1 MKKLTLALSI
11 LFFFVGSVFAAE
23 FPTKPIT
30 HIVPAKAGGGFDRS
44 SRVLAMGLEEILGK
58 PVTFDY
64 APGASGNIGF
74 GKLLAKPSDGYT
86 TIMTTI
92 AMHAMNVNTETT
104 KAGWDQVGFVGNLIT
119 DPNVL
124 LVHKESPYQ
133 TIQEFLEAGKAAQKP
148 LTISTSHPKAVSTLA
163 AKILIELTGIN
174 AKVVPF
180 NGGSKARNAL
190 AGKQVDACIGPYFS
204 ASSKKDFITAIA
216 SFTDKKVYAGLWD
229 IPTLSDATGQAF
241 PNLVEPFAFMIKRD
255 TMESAPD
262 SYKKLVESFKEAV
275 ASPKTLELAKQQGM
289 EPFIDYWSP
298 EQCDAYVKKF
308 QEVWEKYKH
317 LM

>member
-1 MKKLTLALSI
+1 MKKL
-11 LFFFVGSVFAAE
+11 SVIAAAMFLIAGTVMAGD
-23 FPTKPIT
+23 FPVKPIT

-44 SRVLAMGLEEILGK
+44 SRVLSMGWEEILGK

-64 APGASGNIGF
+64 SPGASGNIGF
-74 GKLLAKPSDGYT
+74 GKLLSKPSGGYT

-92 AMHAMNVNTETT
+92 AMHAMNVNTGAT

-124 LVHKESPYQ
+124 LVHKNAPYKTVQ
-133 TIQEFLEAGKAAQKP
+133 AFLEAGKTVKKP

-174 AKVVPF
+174 AKVIPF

-204 ASSKKDFITAIA
+204 ASSKKEFIRAIA
-216 SFTDKKVYAGLWD
+216 SFTDKKVYSGLWD
-229 IPTLSDATGQAF
+229 IPTLSDATGKAF
-241 PNLVEPFAFMIKRD
+241 PNLIEPFAFMVKRD
-255 TMESAPD
+255 TQDKSPEN
-262 SYKKLVESFKEAV
+262 YKRLVETFKQAV
-275 ASPKTLELAKQQGM
+275 SSSKTLDLAKQQGM
-289 EPFIDYWSP
+289 APFIDYRSP
-298 EQCDAYVKKF
+298 EACDAYVKQF
-308 QEVWEKYKH
+308 QKVWEKYRH

>member
-1 MKKLTLALSI
+1 MKKISFILSM
-11 LFFFVGSVFAAE
+11 LFMFTGAAIAGD
-23 FPTKPIT
+23 FPVKPIT
-30 HIVPAKAGGGFDRS
+30 HIIPAKAGGGFDRS
-44 SRVLAMGLEEILGK
+44 SRVLSMGWEDILGK

-64 APGASGNIGF
+64 SPGASGNIGF
-74 GKLLAKPSDGYT
+74 GKMLSKPSDGYT

-92 AMHAMNVNTETT
+92 AMHAMNVNTGKA
-104 KAGWDQVGFVGNLIT
+104 KAGWDKIGFVGNLIT

-124 LVHKESPYQ
+124 LVHKDSPYTSVQ
-133 TIQEFLEAGKAAQKP
+133 AFIDAGKTAKKP

-163 AKILIELTGIN
+163 ANILIELTGIN
-174 AKVVPF
+174 AKVIPF

-204 ASSKKDFITAIA
+204 ASSKKDFIKAIA
-216 SFTDKKVYAGLWD
+216 SFTDKKVYSGLWD
-229 IPTLSDATGQAF
+229 IPTLSQATGKAF
-241 PNLVEPFAFMIKRD
+241 PNLIEPFAFMVKRD
-255 TMESAPD
+255 TQTKSPEN
-262 SYKKLVESFKEAV
+262 YKRLVESFKEAV

-289 EPFIDYWSP
+289 APFIDYWSP
-298 EQCDAYVKKF
+298 KECDAYVKKF

>member
-1 MKKLTLALSI
+1 MKKLSFA
-11 LFFFVGSVFAAE
+11 VAVVFMLVSTVIAAD

-44 SRVLAMGLEEILGK
+44 SRVLSMGWEEILGK

-64 APGASGNIGF
+64 SPGASGNIGF
-74 GKLLAKPSDGYT
+74 GKLLSKPSDGYT

-92 AMHAMNVNTETT
+92 AMHAMNVNTGNT
-104 KAGWDQVGFVGNLIT
+104 KAGWDAVGFVGNLIT

-124 LVHKESPYQ
+124 LVHKDSPYG
-133 TIQEFLEAGKAAQKP
+133 TVEEFIKAGKSAEKP

-163 AKILIELTGIN
+163 ARILIELTGIN

-204 ASSKKDFITAIA
+204 ASSKKDFIKALA
-216 SFTDKKVYAGLWD
+216 SFTDNKVYSGLWD
-229 IPTLSDATGQAF
+229 IPTLSDATGKDF
-241 PNLVEPFAFMIKRD
+241 PNLVEPFAFMVKRE
-255 TMESAPD
+255 TAKASPENYA
-262 SYKKLVESFKEAV
+262 KLVETFKEAV
-275 ASPKTLELAKQQGM
+275 SSPKTMEHAKQQGM
-289 EPFIDYWSP
+289 DPFIDYWTP
-298 EQCDAYVKKF
+298 EECDSYVKKF
-308 QEVWEKYKH
+308 QEVWEQYKH